1 MDLNVPSEEPDTIVP
16 ECSYIFPCFLDSK
29 LVSFGMNAVGHKK
42 LLGDEKMDIF
52 TMIKLD
58 KNEVEN
64 LMNIEILESTE
75 KISDDYE
82 EVCIEGFLDKDSNS
96 QISVEDAMEQLFETL
111 KTKGIINESVET
123 YSYELPVCGLLKNAK
138 RNEEA
143 LNKDYIVLS
152 YHA

>member
-1 MDLNVPSEEPDTIVP
+1 
-16 ECSYIFPCFLDSK
+16 
-29 LVSFGMNAVGHKK
+29 
-42 LLGDEKMDIF
+42 MDIF

>member
-1 MDLNVPSEEPDTIVP
+1 
-16 ECSYIFPCFLDSK
+16 
-29 LVSFGMNAVGHKK
+29 
-42 LLGDEKMDIF
+42 MDIF

-58 KNEVEN
+58 KDEVES

-75 KISDDYE
+75 KISDDFE
-82 EVCIEGFLDKDSNS
+82 EVCIEGFLDKSSNS
-96 QISVEDAMEQLFETL
+96 QISVEDAMKQLFDTL
-111 KTKGIINESVET
+111 KTKGIINEEIEK

-143 LNKDYIVLS
+143 LNKDYIVIS